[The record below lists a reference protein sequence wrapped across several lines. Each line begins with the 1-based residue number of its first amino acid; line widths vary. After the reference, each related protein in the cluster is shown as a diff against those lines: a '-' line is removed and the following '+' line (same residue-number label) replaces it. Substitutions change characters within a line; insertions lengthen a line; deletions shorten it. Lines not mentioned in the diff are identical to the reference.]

1 MGKRKSAA
9 KPPPKKAST
18 TNSSPACAVCCTAAA
33 NTSAV
38 SADAAAAA
46 AAALSHAAASSAPL
60 SSLSQAAPK
69 LEEQFNCPFC
79 NSAKS
84 VSCQMDWETSRG
96 TVTCGAC
103 HESYSAPIH
112 QLSEAIDVYH
122 DWLDACELHNT

>member
-1 MGKRKSAA
+1 MRLHLGGA
-9 KPPPKKAST
+9 
-18 TNSSPACAVCCTAAA
+18 PAPRPAAA
-33 NTSAV
+33 RRR
-38 SADAAAAA
+38 AAAARRR
-46 AAALSHAAASSAPL
+46 P
-60 SSLSQAAPK
+60 QAAPK

-84 VSCQMDWETSRG
+84 VTCTLDWETSRG

-103 HESYSAPIH
+103 HEGFSASIH